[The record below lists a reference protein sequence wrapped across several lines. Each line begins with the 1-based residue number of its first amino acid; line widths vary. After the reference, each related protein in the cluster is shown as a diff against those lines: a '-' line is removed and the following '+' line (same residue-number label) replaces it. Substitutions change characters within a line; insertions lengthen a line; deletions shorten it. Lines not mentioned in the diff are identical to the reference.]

1 MDVTANV
8 DVTNGV
14 VTVIWDPAKLT
25 LLDYAI
31 YGDYSSVLPGNG
43 SFTFGYIA
51 LQGIP
56 AGEALATLVFEAV
69 DPADA
74 EVNIVHKQINNE
86 TAGECTHNGTA
97 GAPVTENKVD
107 ADCTNDGSY
116 DTVTYCTKCGCELS
130 RVTTVIPA
138 EGHTEVTDKAV
149 DAGCDSTGLTECK
162 HCSVCGEVLVKQETV
177 PAKGHTVVI
186 DQAVAA
192 TCATSGLTEGKHC
205 SVCNTVLVAQQAIA
219 ATGHSFTNYVSNN
232 DATTEKDGTKTA
244 KCDHGCGQTDTVADT
259 GSKLP
264 AAPTTGITSD
274 LFTVGEDTV
283 SGIVE
288 GVTVEQLLSG
298 IKGGSIRVVDKN
310 GAVIFSGKAA
320 TGMVIQLMSNG
331 KVVDAWTVVV
341 AGDVNGD
348 GNISVSDMLAV
359 KAHVLNKSKLT
370 GAAAEAADTNGD
382 GFVSI
387 TDFIQ
392 IKAHILGISSVT
404 PM

>member
-1 MDVTANV
+1 
-8 DVTNGV
+8 
-14 VTVIWDPAKLT
+14 
-25 LLDYAI
+25 
-31 YGDYSSVLPGNG
+31 VLVAQQ
-43 SFTFGYIA
+43 I
-51 LQGIP
+51 IP
-56 AGEALATLVFEAV
+56 AGDHSYTSVITAPTCT
-69 DPADA
+69 
-74 EVNIVHKQINNE
+74 QIGF
-86 TAGECTHNGTA
+86 TTHTCSCGHSYTDSF
-97 GAPVTENKVD
+97 VD
-107 ADCTNDGSY
+107 A
-116 DTVTYCTKCGCELS
+116 L
-130 RVTTVIPA
+130 
-138 EGHTEVTDKAV
+138 GHTE
-149 DAGCDSTGLTECK
+149 
-162 HCSVCGEVLVKQETV
+162 
-177 PAKGHTVVI
+177 VI
-186 DQAVAA
+186 DQAVSA
-192 TCATSGLTEGKHC
+192 TCTTGGLTEGKHC

-244 KCDHGCGQTDTVADT
+244 KCDHGCGQTDTVTDT

-274 LFTVGEDTV
+274 LFAVGEDTV

-310 GAVIFSGKAA
+310 GAVVFSGKAA

-331 KVVDAWTVVV
+331 KVVDEWTVVV

-382 GFVSI
+382 GFISI